1 MGNLLYKK
9 SLTQNKLYSI
19 YIKMILKPKICDL
32 HNDLITVKDFNNA
45 SKYLI
50 DNSKYLSTL
59 VLAIWTT
66 HTQYNNFDAVKKLI
80 NRFKDINIKT
90 KLLFGI
96 EDISFISEKDL
107 EGISALNPFYVSLT
121 WNYNNSLGGGAYGE
135 SGLKE
140 KGKQVLY
147 ILKRK
152 NIVLDTAHLNEKTFW
167 DCIQY
172 FNGFFIN
179 SHTCF
184 YSVLKHKRNINDE
197 QIEAIIKK
205 GGIIGLAFVG
215 EFLCKDNVPK
225 VDDVIRHI
233 DYFINKFGDSRIC
246 LGTDYHGTENLPQ
259 ALNKYSNIS
268 ILVEKLYK
276 IGYNK
281 KTVEKL
287 FYKNF
292 ENFLRYIDGT

>member
-1 MGNLLYKK
+1 
-9 SLTQNKLYSI
+9 
-19 YIKMILKPKICDL
+19 MILKSKICDL
-32 HNDLITVKDFNNA
+32 HNDLITVEDFDN
-45 SKYLI
+45 SYEYLI

-59 VLAIWTT
+59 ILAIWTT
-66 HTQYNNFDAVKKLI
+66 HTQYNNFDAVKRLI

-96 EDISFISEKDL
+96 EDISFITEKDF
-107 EGISALNPFYVSLT
+107 EKISELNPFYVSLT
-121 WNYNNSLGGGAYGE
+121 WNYDNNLGGGAYSK
-135 SGLKE
+135 SGLTE
-140 KGKQVLY
+140 KGKLALN
-147 ILKRK
+147 ILERK
-152 NIVLDTAHLNEKTFW
+152 KIVLDTAHLNEKTFW
-167 DCIQY
+167 DCVESY
-172 FNGFFIN
+172 NGFIIN

-184 YSVLKHKRNINDE
+184 NTVLKHKRNINDN

-215 EFLCKDNVPK
+215 EFLCKDNIPK

-233 DYFINKFGDSRIC
+233 DYFINKFGDSGIC
-246 LGTDYHGTENLPQ
+246 LGTDYYGTDNLPQ
-259 ALNKYSNIS
+259 TLKKYSDIT

-281 KTVEKL
+281 KTVDRL

-292 ENFLRYIDGT
+292 KNFLRFVDGT